1 VRLNELLVD
10 VALAVVIALLVVIL
24 TPGLAVAA
32 IVAIFLL
39 VVCAVSFGL
48 EWWRARWRRGRAS
61 GSRGRPGPPGTWPR
75 RP

>member
-1 VRLNELLVD
+1 MRRPELLVD

-39 VVCAVSFGL
+39 VVCVVSFGL
-48 EWWRARWRRGRAS
+48 EWWRARWRRRRAS
-61 GSRGRPGPPGTWPR
+61 TSAERPGPPGTWPR